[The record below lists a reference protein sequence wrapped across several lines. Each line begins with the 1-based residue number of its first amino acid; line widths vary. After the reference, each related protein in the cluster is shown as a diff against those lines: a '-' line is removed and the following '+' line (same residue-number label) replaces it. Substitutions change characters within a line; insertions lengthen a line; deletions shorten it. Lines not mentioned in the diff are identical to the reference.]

1 MRSRVAALIAKVASI
16 AQVIRR
22 VRPMRNA
29 SSAPPML
36 ESTAMREIMVAKSV
50 ALSSNA
56 PPLPR
61 QNTRKGTIQERMAK
75 SSAPWPA

>member
-1 MRSRVAALIAKVASI
+1 MTTLIAKVASI

-22 VRPMRNA
+22 TRPTRNA

-36 ESTAMREIMVAKSV
+36 ETTATREIAVAKSV
-50 ALSSNA
+50 ASSSSV